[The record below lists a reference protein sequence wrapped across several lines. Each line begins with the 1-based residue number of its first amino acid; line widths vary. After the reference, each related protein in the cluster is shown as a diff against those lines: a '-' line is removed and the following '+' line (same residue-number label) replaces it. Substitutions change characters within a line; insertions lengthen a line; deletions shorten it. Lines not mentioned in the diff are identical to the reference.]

1 MLRYLGQLGQLVQL
15 FVEISSIR
23 MIHRST
29 RLLTIDCE
37 NEILINS
44 NRDYQSINIRNR
56 EIHIISNTRN
66 FSSIHRTLEFS
77 KIRGSDFRTLVSK
90 KEEINGYVRI
100 ISIRIV
106 LIVLSFTR
114 GEHVREKN
122 RDISRLAGVNKVV
135 CNHVRYLRIPP
146 MPGQLSV
153 VTLRCNVRC
162 CNEDETM
169 LRRRWQ
175 RA

>member
-1 MLRYLGQLGQLVQL
+1 MSTYKNETRIKSNQWLSSKRSKKYLWNNA
-15 FVEISSIR
+15 
-23 MIHRST
+23 
-29 RLLTIDCE
+29 E
-37 NEILINS
+37 N
-44 NRDYQSINIRNR
+44 Y
-56 EIHIISNTRN
+56 
-66 FSSIHRTLEFS
+66 FSSILELSNFQ
-77 KIRGSDFRTLVSK
+77 KFEDQIPIFVSK
-90 KEEINGYVRI
+90 KKKEINTWYVRI

-135 CNHVRYLRIPP
+135 RNRVRYLRIPP
-146 MPGQLSV
+146 MPGQLSAV
-153 VTLRCNVRC
+153 GVTR
-162 CNEDETM
+162 T

>member
-1 MLRYLGQLGQLVQL
+1 MEASQMLRYLGQLGQL
-15 FVEISSIR
+15 FNY
-23 MIHRST
+23 ST
-29 RLLTIDCE
+29 RWNKFNPNDSQIRQRPLYK
-37 NEILINS
+37 NETRIKS
-44 NRDYQSINIRNR
+44 NQFYYHLNDLRNIF
-56 EIHIISNTRN
+56 ETTRN
-66 FSSIHRTLEFS
+66 YFSSILELSNFQ
-77 KIRGSDFRTLVSK
+77 KFEDQIPIFVSK
-90 KEEINGYVRI
+90 KKKKKEINTWYVRI

-135 CNHVRYLRIPP
+135 RNRVRYLRIPP
-146 MPGQLSV
+146 MPGQLSAV
-153 VTLRCNVRC
+153 GVTR
-162 CNEDETM
+162 T